1 MNKKI
6 LALLIPIFL
15 VSSCNFKQHEDLTKE
30 ELINADK
37 DALAQAIAD
46 RDSLIALYN
55 DIAFDVAQIK
65 NLEQIISI
73 SNASGENPNSNKLK
87 DDLQAIKTTLQ
98 QRQEKLQKLEQ
109 QLKSSKLSNSKL
121 EKSIELLKAQISSQK
136 NEIDSLS
143 NALSIAKS
151 QIQNLQT
158 DNDSL
163 SQTIT
168 TISNEKAVVEEIAN
182 NAINDVNELN
192 KCFYAIGTKKELKAN
207 NIIESGFLKKTK
219 ILQGQFDTAFFSSAD
234 KRTLTTINLH
244 SNKAKILTN
253 HPKESYTI
261 EDIDGQKV
269 LNITDYQQ
277 FWNLSNYLVIQVD

>member
-6 LALLIPIFL
+6 SIFL
-15 VSSCNFKQHEDLTKE
+15 ILFFLLNACNLKSNEELTTE

-37 DALAQAIAD
+37 EALAQAVAD
-46 RDSLIALYN
+46 RDSLISLYN
-55 DIAFDVAQIK
+55 DIALDIAQIK

-73 SNASGENPNSNKLK
+73 SNSSGENLNNSNLK
-87 DDLQAIKTTLQ
+87 DDLQAIKATLQ

-109 QLKSSKLSNSKL
+109 QLKSSKLNNSKL
-121 EKSIELLKAQISSQK
+121 EKSIELLKAQILSQK

-143 NALSIAKS
+143 NALSIAKT
-151 QIQNLQT
+151 QIQNLQI
-158 DNDSL
+158 DNESL

-168 TISNEKAVVEEIAN
+168 TISNEKAAAEELAN

-192 KCFYAIGTKKELKAN
+192 RCFYAIGTKKELKKN
-207 NIIESGFLKKTK
+207 NILETGFLKKAK
-219 ILQGQFDTAFFSSAD
+219 ILQGEFDTTFFNSAD

-244 SNKAKILTN
+244 SKKAKVLTN
-253 HPKESYTI
+253 HPEESYTI

-269 LNITDYQQ
+269 LNITNYQQ

>member
-6 LALLIPIFL
+6 SIFL
-15 VSSCNFKQHEDLTKE
+15 ILFFLLNACNLKSNEELTTE
-30 ELINADK
+30 ELINANK
-37 DALAQAIAD
+37 EALAQAVAD
-46 RDSLIALYN
+46 RDSLISLYN
-55 DIAFDVAQIK
+55 DIALDITQIK

-73 SNASGENPNSNKLK
+73 SNSSGENLNNSNLK
-87 DDLQAIKTTLQ
+87 DDLQAIKATLQ

-109 QLKSSKLSNSKL
+109 QLKSSKLNNSKL
-121 EKSIELLKAQISSQK
+121 EKSIELLKAQILSQK

-143 NALSIAKS
+143 NALSIAKT
-151 QIQNLQT
+151 QIQNLQI
-158 DNDSL
+158 DNESL

-168 TISNEKAVVEEIAN
+168 TISNEKAAAEELAN

-192 KCFYAIGTKKELKAN
+192 RCFYAIGTKKELKKN
-207 NIIESGFLKKTK
+207 NILETGFLKKTK
-219 ILQGQFDTAFFSSAD
+219 ILQGEFDTTFFNSAD

-244 SNKAKILTN
+244 SKKAKVLTN
-253 HPKESYTI
+253 HPEESYTI

-269 LNITDYQQ
+269 LNITNYQQ

>member
-37 DALAQAIAD
+37 EALAQAIAD
-46 RDSLIALYN
+46 RDSLIDLYN
-55 DIAFDVAQIK
+55 GIAFDVAQIK

-87 DDLQAIKTTLQ
+87 DDLQAIKATLQ

-182 NAINDVNELN
+182 NAINDVKELN

-219 ILQGQFDTAFFSSAD
+219 ILQGQFDIAFFSSAD